1 VVEFGLGFE
10 VAREP
15 SQTTTTPT
23 RKKKKMT
30 TRKKKQKRNPT
41 HLQTRRNVESPF
53 GRPL

>member
-1 VVEFGLGFE
+1 MGWAAGVVEFGLVFE
-10 VAREP
+10 VVREP

-41 HLQTRRNVESPF
+41 
-53 GRPL
+53 